1 MTEIN
6 NEIVKKRRD
15 FADWAENA
23 VVSLCDETNVSHRQL
38 AILFKEYNFD
48 WQLIEKYKNEYAEIF
63 AVQLVEMFAV
73 VLNLKDALKLA
84 TQQKDDYKNRSEI
97 WYNETIDLAK
107 TNEMLHNKLTK
118 LTKKEKQK

>member
-97 WYNETIDLAK
+97 
-107 TNEMLHNKLTK
+107 
-118 LTKKEKQK
+118 